1 MATQL
6 YVKSEYS
13 LLSSMCRISETVLK
27 CKELGFSSL
36 AIVDKNVLISSKQ
49 LKDECLKNNIKP
61 IYGMEIDLIIKDK
74 SYPICLYAKND
85 NGYKNL
91 MHLSSFV
98 SCNEE
103 NIMTPEILIKN
114 KEDLFVVFE
123 SDNSP
128 VSDYVKTDELDS
140 KIDEM
145 ISIFGQDVLIGI
157 CDNNVQFN
165 RINNDELKKHLD
177 TKGIKTIAI
186 SRTFYLSKEDAYE
199 YEILKCIRD
208 KKEIK
213 GMEIESNRYF
223 LSNDEFKKLYDEK
236 DIANSDILAKN
247 CNVELNFETSLP
259 SFPTPGNV
267 KSSDYLISLAR
278 KCLEVRLN
286 NNVSKEYESRLNY
299 ELKVIIDM
307 GFADYFLIVYD
318 YIKYA
323 KKNGY
328 LVGPGRGSA
337 AGALV
342 SYALGITEI
351 DPIKYNLL
359 FERFL
364 NPERVSMPDIDTDFP
379 DDKRDD
385 VINYVQEKYGNA
397 HAAQILTFGTLK
409 AKQALRDV
417 ARVMGIP
424 SRTVDSISKTLPKLD
439 AKLTLTDAYNNIP
452 NFKRI
457 INISEENRKLFR
469 SALKIEGLP
478 RHYGVHPAGVVFSKE
493 NLEDV
498 IPLIKVEGD
507 DICSVQFD
515 AKYLEDMGL
524 IKMDFLSLKNLTT
537 VDEICDDVK
546 KNIDPNF
553 NIRKIPL
560 NDPKTFASIANADLL
575 GVFQFESKGMRSL
588 AKQMK
593 PKNFEE
599 LGIMIALFRPGPME
613 NIPQFLSNRSN
624 PSNIKYLSKDLEP
637 ILKDTYGI
645 IVYQEQ
651 IMTIARKFAGF
662 SYGKADILRRAM
674 SKKKMDQL
682 VGLQNEFIEGCVK
695 NGYDKNLAI
704 TIYELILKFA
714 NYGFNKS
721 HSIAYTKI
729 SYDLSYLKANYPL
742 YFYKAL
748 LNETI
753 GDSEKTSEYIKE
765 FMLRDGKV
773 KGINI
778 NNSSDLYI
786 IDRDSLVLP
795 FSIING
801 VGVAACEKIIEER
814 SKGKFNNYIDAT
826 VRLSIN
832 GVPKNVIENL
842 ISAGAFDSFEYNRYT
857 MISSLEAVL
866 AYANVHKNYNTLEG
880 IGDDAPLIEQKG
892 ENKEVCANIEKKV
905 LGFFFT
911 YNPIND
917 VKTKYNINTPSL
929 KEILEKKGY
938 ADGFGHVTRLFVH
951 KTKNGDDMEFIDIE
965 DDDATCSLVLMPRVY
980 EEYKDKI
987 KEGDYI
993 LFNGNHEREESIL
1006 AKKIKVLNND

>member
-27 CKELGFSSL
+27 CKQMGFDSL
-36 AIVDKNVLISSKQ
+36 AIVDKNILVSSKQ
-49 LKDECLKNNIKP
+49 LKEECNKNNIKP
-61 IYGMEIDLIIKDK
+61 IFGMEIDLFINEK
-74 SYPICLYAKND
+74 SYPVCLYARND

-91 MHLSSFV
+91 MHLSSFA
-98 SCNEE
+98 SCNED
-103 NIMTPEILIKN
+103 NKITPEVLLKN
-114 KEDLFVVFE
+114 KDDLFIVFE

-128 VSDYVKTDELDS
+128 VSDYIKTEELDS
-140 KIDEM
+140 KIDKM
-145 ISIFGQDVLIGI
+145 ISLFGQDILMGI
-157 CDNNVQFN
+157 CDNNIQFN
-165 RINNDELKKHLD
+165 KINNDELKKHLEI
-177 TKGIKTIAI
+177 KNIKTIAI
-186 SRTFYLSKEDAYE
+186 SRTYYLSKEDAYE

-208 KKEIK
+208 KEEIK
-213 GMEIESNRYF
+213 GKQINSSRYF
-223 LSNDEFKKLYDEK
+223 LSIDDFKNIYDEK
-236 DIANSDILAKN
+236 DLINSEILAKN
-247 CNVELNFETSLP
+247 CNVELNFKTSLP
-259 SFPTPGNV
+259 EYKTPNNV
-267 KSSDYLISLAR
+267 KASDYLVSLA
-278 KCLEVRLN
+278 KKSLEIRLN
-286 NNVSKEYESRLNY
+286 GNVSKEYESRLNY
-299 ELKVIIDM
+299 ELKVIIEM

-337 AGALV
+337 AGSLV
-342 SYALGITEI
+342 AWALGITEI

-385 VINYVQEKYGNA
+385 VIHYVKEKYGDA
-397 HAAQILTFGTLK
+397 HVAHILTFGTLK
-409 AKQALRDV
+409 AKQSIRDV

-424 SRTVDSISKTLPKLD
+424 QNTVNSIAKTLPQD
-439 AKLTLTDAYNNIP
+439 PKLTLSYAYENIY

-469 SALKIEGLP
+469 SALKIENLP
-478 RHYGVHPAGVVFSKE
+478 RHYTTHPAGVVFSKDK
-493 NLEDV
+493 LEDV
-498 IPLIKVEGD
+498 IPLIKIEEDVYS
-507 DICSVQFD
+507 CQFD

-524 IKMDFLSLKNLTT
+524 IKMDFLAIKNLTIIDDICNEIRNN
-537 VDEICDDVK
+537 VDS
-546 KNIDPNF
+546 NF
-553 NIRKIPL
+553 DIRKIPL
-560 NDPKTFASIANADLL
+560 DDAKTFSIIDNADLL
-575 GVFQFESKGMRSL
+575 GVFQFESKGMRNL
-588 AKQMK
+588 AKKMR
-593 PKNFEE
+593 PKNFDE

-613 NIPQFLSNRSN
+613 NIPTFLENRSN

-674 SKKKMDQL
+674 SKKKIDQL
-682 VGLQNEFIEGCVK
+682 EGLQNEFVEGCIK
-695 NGYDKNLAI
+695 NGYDKELAT

-721 HSIAYTKI
+721 HSIVYAMVAYE
-729 SYDLSYLKANYPL
+729 LSYLKANYPL
-742 YFYKAL
+742 YFYKSL
-748 LNETI
+748 LTETI
-753 GDSEKTSEYIKE
+753 GGSEKTSAYIKE
-765 FMLRDGKV
+765 YMSRGGKFNRID
-773 KGINI
+773 INK
-778 NNSSDLYI
+778 SSTAYI
-786 IDRDSLVLP
+786 IDGDSITLP
-795 FSIING
+795 FSIIKD
-801 VGVAACEKIIEER
+801 VGSAACEKILEER
-814 SKGKFNNYIDAT
+814 DKGLFKNYLDAV

-842 ISAGAFDSFEYNRYT
+842 ISAGAFDSFEYNRYS
-857 MISSLEAVL
+857 MISSLEAAL
-866 AYANVHKNYNTLEG
+866 AYANVHKNYSMLDG
-880 IGDDAPLIEQKG
+880 IGDDAPIIEQRG
-892 ENKEVCANIEKKV
+892 ENKEVCAEIEKKV
-905 LGFFFT
+905 LGFYFT
-911 YNPIND
+911 FNPINN

-965 DDDATCSLVLMPRVY
+965 DDDTTCSLVLMPRVY